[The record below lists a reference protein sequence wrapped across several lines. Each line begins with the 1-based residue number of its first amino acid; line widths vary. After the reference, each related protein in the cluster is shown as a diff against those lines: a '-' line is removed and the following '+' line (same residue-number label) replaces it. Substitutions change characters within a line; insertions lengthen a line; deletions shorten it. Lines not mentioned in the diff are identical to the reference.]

1 MKTPLTR
8 SLVAALL
15 TLVASHAWAVTR
27 YLPASTFDQ
36 TAAFQALINQSV
48 AGDIII
54 LRSGDHFLSGTV
66 IINKNNITVRGENGN
81 IVRKSGNVSCID
93 LTGSYVVFDNV
104 YIDSGNRPEPCM
116 RVYGNYNNIL
126 NSTFRNSGNSGLL
139 IHGCH
144 HNNIQG
150 CKAFYNFMVGISQW
164 AHSDGTVRDCQ
175 MYENGA
181 EGLTIDGAT
190 HNNRVF
196 NNWIHL
202 NNRQHRGVGGIGIDD
217 SDGAWI
223 YNNTIDYNGASG
235 ITFQNNLCCGSD
247 GSRIFNNANISFNE
261 QCAVMIRT
269 TQPVTNLE
277 FTGNNCVGNPGG
289 VMCYSNAAARM
300 AMEDITIEEIDETDA
315 RLFPNPVAS
324 TITINNAANIRSVTL
339 VSLSGQE
346 LLQKSNED
354 MSAIH
359 MDVTSISKGTYLVKM
374 RKRDGTLKIEKLI
387 KE

>member
-1 MKTPLTR
+1 
-8 SLVAALL
+8 
-15 TLVASHAWAVTR
+15 VASHAWAVTR

-300 AMEDITIEEIDETDA
+300 AMEDITIEEIDETDV